1 LRKAAMLHPLLR
13 LALAR
18 PDLLADHAGAYAELA
33 VVSAREAL
41 ADWQLRLVGWALLG
55 AGVLLCSV
63 FGGVALMLY
72 GTIAAPPTPWLLWA
86 VPVAP
91 ALLALCGAWLARR
104 RGDSGLGAVVARQ
117 FEADL
122 AMLRARP

>member
-1 LRKAAMLHPLLR
+1 MLHPLLR

-18 PDLLADHAGAYAELA
+18 PDLLADHASAYAELA

-41 ADWQLRLVGWALLG
+41 SEWQVRVLGWALLA
-55 AGVLLCSV
+55 AGLLLCLA

-72 GTIAAPPTPWLLWA
+72 GAVASPPTPWLLWA
-86 VPVAP
+86 VPLAP
-91 ALLALCGAWLARR
+91 AALALLGWWLARR
-104 RGDSGLGAVVARQ
+104 RGNGSRTASVAQQ

-122 AMLRARP
+122 ALLKAST